1 MKFASCRAANGGFLI
16 DTFSKEYNKTTFE
29 KSEFVEKSAAAEL
42 FKSFDYIDFVCSGR
56 EMLYYARNYP
66 PVKHSYLKKIVAQD
80 IESETPFKEENMMIE
95 VKNFQKGSGDM
106 NVFAVEK
113 DVVRK
118 ALLDFDDAAREKVRS
133 IVPEETLFFKSDTP
147 LKKAI
152 FVNDD
157 YSLMVFA
164 DGQIVRNG
172 GLNELRSDMLAI
184 FGGEDPQAE
193 LDSWLSVAGDLSE
206 PGELSDIEVRMRKT
220 VISFFEKIFEFFAPF
235 AGDAGETA
243 VFIGGVLPEG
253 ADKIVRGMDPS
264 LFSDSSFIVYDFA
277 MQLEMISES
286 VDNDST
292 VNFATGD
299 FAYKGG
305 FAFLKKRAIIAVLLY
320 LTAIVLLIAGM
331 EARIKYLDERIAAGE
346 ERTKTLMK
354 EVIGKEMPSLRQ
366 ALSIMDKSIK
376 GEANIADK
384 KSVYPYSALY
394 IMEVIFPY
402 FTFEGSTIEVSE
414 ISIKEEGKIRVV
426 GTSNTLDDINKF
438 TELLENDQM
447 IDEINRGQINT
458 RGDKSSFNISFSY
471 AAPKKEDPK
480 AKKGKKKGKENNDQ
494 ER

>member
-1 MKFASCRAANGGFLI
+1 MKFASCRAVCDGFLI

-29 KSEFVEKSAAAEL
+29 KSEFVGKDDAADL
-42 FKSFDYIDFVCSGR
+42 FKNFDYIDFVCSGR

-66 PVKHSYLKKIVAQD
+66 PVKLSYLKKIVAQD
-80 IESETPFKEENMMIE
+80 IESETPFKEDDMMIE
-95 VKNFQKGSGDM
+95 IKNFQKAGGDM

-118 ALLDFDDAAREKVRS
+118 ALLEFDDAAREKVRS
-133 IVPEETLFFKSDTP
+133 IVPEEVLFFKSETP

-184 FGGEDPQAE
+184 FGGENPQAE

-206 PGELSDIEVRMRKT
+206 VNGLSDIEVRIRKT
-220 VISFFEKIFEFFAPF
+220 IISFFEKVFDFFAPF
-235 AGDAGETA
+235 AGDTGETA

-253 ADKIVRGMDPS
+253 AEKIVQEMDS
-264 LFSDSSFIVYDFA
+264 SVFSDSQFIVYGFA
-277 MQLEMISES
+277 TQLEMISES
-286 VDNDST
+286 VDNDNT

-305 FAFLKKRAIIAVLLY
+305 FAFLKKRAIIALILY
-320 LTAIVLLIAGM
+320 VAAILMLVVGM
-331 EARIKYLDERIAAGE
+331 EMRIKYLDERISSGE
-346 ERTKTLMK
+346 ERTKQLMK

-366 ALSIMDKSIK
+366 ALSIMDKAIK
-376 GEANIADK
+376 GEASMADK
-384 KSVYPYSALY
+384 KAVYPYSALY
-394 IMEVIFPY
+394 IMEIVFPY
-402 FTFEGSTIEVSE
+402 FTFENSTIEVSE

-426 GTSNTLDDINKF
+426 GTSGSLEDINKF
-438 TELLENDQM
+438 TDLLEQDPL
-447 IDEINRGQINT
+447 IDDINRGQINT
-458 RGDKSSFNISFSY
+458 RGDKSSFNISFNY
-471 AAPKKEDPK
+471 AGQKKEDPK
-480 AKKGKKKGKENNDQ
+480 AKKSKKKGKENND
-494 ER
+494 

>member
-29 KSEFVEKSAAAEL
+29 KSEFAEKEKAAEL
-42 FKSFDYIDFVCSGR
+42 FKNFDYIDFVCSGR

-66 PVKHSYLKKIVAQD
+66 PVKHSYLRKIVAQD
-80 IESETPFKEENMMIE
+80 IESETPFKEDDLMIE

-106 NVFAVEK
+106 NVFAAGK
-113 DVVRK
+113 DVIRK

-133 IVPEETLFFKSDTP
+133 IVPEEVLFFKSDIP

-184 FGGEDPQAE
+184 FGGDDPQAE

-206 PGELSDIEVRMRKT
+206 PEGLSDIEVRIRKT
-220 VISFFEKIFEFFAPF
+220 IISFFEKLFDFFAPF
-235 AGDAGETA
+235 AGDPGETA

-253 ADKIVRGMDPS
+253 ADKIVQEMDS
-264 LFSDSSFIVYDFA
+264 SVFSDSQFIVYDFA
-277 MQLEMISES
+277 SQLEMISES

-305 FAFLKKRAIIAVLLY
+305 FAFLKKRAIIALALYIAAIILL
-320 LTAIVLLIAGM
+320 VVGM
-331 EARIKYLDERIAAGE
+331 EMRIKYLDERIAAGE
-346 ERTKTLMK
+346 ERTKQLMK
-354 EVIGKEMPSLRQ
+354 DVIGKEMPSLRQ

-376 GEANIADK
+376 GEASMADK

-394 IMEVIFPY
+394 IMEVVFPY

-426 GTSNTLDDINKF
+426 GTSDSLEDINKF
-438 TELLENDQM
+438 TEFLEQDPL

-458 RGDKSSFNISFSY
+458 RGDKSSFNISFNY
-471 AAPKKEDPK
+471 AGPKKEDQK
-480 AKKGKKKGKENNDQ
+480 AKKGKKKSKENND
-494 ER
+494 

>member
-29 KSEFVEKSAAAEL
+29 KSEFADKSAASEL
-42 FKSFDYIDFVCSGR
+42 FKTCDYIDFVCSGR
-56 EMLYYARNYP
+56 EMLYYSRNYP

-80 IESETPFKEENMMIE
+80 IESETPFKEEDMMIE
-95 VKNFQKGSGDM
+95 IKNFQKGSGDM

-113 DVVRK
+113 DLVRK

-133 IVPEETLFFKSDTP
+133 IVPEEVLFFKSDAP
-147 LKKAI
+147 LRKAI

-157 YSLMVFA
+157 YSLMTFA

-172 GLNELRSDMLAI
+172 GLDELRSDMLSI
-184 FGGEDPQAE
+184 FSGEDPQAE
-193 LDSWLSVAGDLSE
+193 LDAWLSVAVDLSE
-206 PGELSDIEVRMRKT
+206 QGELSDIEVRIRKT
-220 VISFFEKIFEFFAPF
+220 IISFFERVFEFFAPF

-243 VFIGGVLPEG
+243 VFIGGELPEG
-253 ADKIVRGMDPS
+253 AEKIVREMDS
-264 LFSDSSFIVYDFA
+264 SFFSDSHFIVYDFA
-277 MQLEMISES
+277 SQLEMISES

-305 FAFLKKRAIIAVLLY
+305 FAFLKKRAIIALILY
-320 LTAIVLLIAGM
+320 LAAILLLVAGM
-331 EARIKYLDERIAAGE
+331 EMRIKYLDERISAGE

-354 EVIGKEMPSLRQ
+354 DVIGKEMPSLRQ

-376 GEANIADK
+376 GETSMADK

-394 IMEVIFPY
+394 IMETIFPY
-402 FTFEGSTIEVSE
+402 FTFENSTIEVSE

-426 GTSNTLDDINKF
+426 GTSSTLDDINKF
-438 TELLENDQM
+438 TDLLEQDPL

-471 AAPKKEDPK
+471 APVKKEDPK
-480 AKKGKKKGKENNDQ
+480 AKKGKKKGKENND
-494 ER
+494 

>member
-1 MKFASCRAANGGFLI
+1 MKFASCRAADGGFLI

-29 KSEFVEKSAAAEL
+29 KSEFAGKEKAAEL

-66 PVKHSYLKKIVAQD
+66 PVKHSYLRKIVAQD
-80 IESETPFKEENMMIE
+80 IESETPFKEDDLMIE
-95 VKNFQKGSGDM
+95 VKNFQKGSSDM
-106 NVFAVEK
+106 NVFAAGK
-113 DVVRK
+113 DVIRK

-133 IVPEETLFFKSDTP
+133 IVPEEILFFKSEIP

-172 GLNELRSDMLAI
+172 GLNELRSDMLSI

-206 PGELSDIEVRMRKT
+206 PDGLSDIEVRIRKT
-220 VISFFEKIFEFFAPF
+220 IISFFEKLFGFFSPF
-235 AGDAGETA
+235 AGDSGETA

-253 ADKIVRGMDPS
+253 AEKIVQEMDS
-264 LFSDSSFIVYDFA
+264 SVFSDSQFIVYGFA
-277 MQLEMISES
+277 AQLEMISES

-305 FAFLKKRAIIAVLLY
+305 FAFLKKRAIIAFVLY
-320 LTAIVLLIAGM
+320 LAAIIMLVVGM
-331 EARIKYLDERIAAGE
+331 EMRIKYLDERISTGE
-346 ERTKTLMK
+346 ERTKQLMK

-376 GEANIADK
+376 GEASMADK

-394 IMEVIFPY
+394 IMEIVFPY

-426 GTSNTLDDINKF
+426 GTSNTLEDINKF
-438 TELLENDQM
+438 TELLEQDPL
-447 IDEINRGQINT
+447 IDDINRGQINT
-458 RGDKSSFNISFSY
+458 RGDKSSFNISFNY
-471 AAPKKEDPK
+471 AGQKKEDPK
-480 AKKGKKKGKENNDQ
+480 AKKSKKKGKENND
-494 ER
+494 

>member
-29 KSEFVEKSAAAEL
+29 KSEFADKSAAADL
-42 FKSFDYIDFVCSGR
+42 FKNFDYIDFVCSGR

-66 PVKHSYLKKIVAQD
+66 PVKHSYLRKIVAQD
-80 IESETPFKEENMMIE
+80 IESETPFKEDGLMIE

-113 DVVRK
+113 DVIRK

-133 IVPEETLFFKSDTP
+133 IVPEEILFFKTETP

-172 GLNELRSDMLAI
+172 GLNELRNDMLSI

-193 LDSWLSVAGDLSE
+193 LDSWLSVAVDLSK
-206 PGELSDIEVRMRKT
+206 PDELSDIEVRIRKT
-220 VISFFEKIFEFFAPF
+220 IITFFEKLFDFFAPF
-235 AGDAGETA
+235 AGDPGETA
-243 VFIGGVLPEG
+243 VFIGGILPEG
-253 ADKIVRGMDPS
+253 AEKIIREMDPS
-264 LFSDSSFIVYDFA
+264 VFSDSQFVVYDFA
-277 MQLEMISES
+277 TQLQMISES

-305 FAFLKKRAIIAVLLY
+305 FAFLKKRAIIALILY
-320 LTAIVLLIAGM
+320 VAAILMLVVGM
-331 EARIKYLDERIAAGE
+331 EMRIKYLDDRISTGE
-346 ERTKTLMK
+346 ERTKQLMK

-376 GEANIADK
+376 GEASMADK

-394 IMEVIFPY
+394 IMEIIFPY
-402 FTFEGSTIEVSE
+402 FTFENSTIEVSE

-438 TELLENDQM
+438 TELLEQDPL

-458 RGDKSSFNISFSY
+458 RGDKSSFNISFNY
-471 AAPKKEDPK
+471 AGPKKEDPK
-480 AKKGKKKGKENNDQ
+480 AKKSKKKGKENN
-494 ER
+494 E

>member
-29 KSEFVEKSAAAEL
+29 KSEFADKSAAADL
-42 FKSFDYIDFVCSGR
+42 FKNFDYIDFVCSGR

-66 PVKHSYLKKIVAQD
+66 PVKHSYLRKIVAQD
-80 IESETPFKEENMMIE
+80 IESETPFKEDGLMIE

-113 DVVRK
+113 DVIRK

-133 IVPEETLFFKSDTP
+133 IVPEEILFFKTETP

-172 GLNELRSDMLAI
+172 GLNELRNDMLSI

-193 LDSWLSVAGDLSE
+193 LDSWLSVAVDLSK
-206 PGELSDIEVRMRKT
+206 PDELSDIEVRIRKT
-220 VISFFEKIFEFFAPF
+220 IIAFFEKLFDFFAPF
-235 AGDAGETA
+235 AGDPGETA
-243 VFIGGVLPEG
+243 VFIGGILPEG
-253 ADKIVRGMDPS
+253 AEKIVSEMDPS
-264 LFSDSSFIVYDFA
+264 VFSDSQFVVYDFA
-277 MQLEMISES
+277 TQLQMISES

-305 FAFLKKRAIIAVLLY
+305 FAFLKKRAIIALILY
-320 LTAIVLLIAGM
+320 VAAILMLVVGM
-331 EARIKYLDERIAAGE
+331 EMRIKYLDDRISTGE
-346 ERTKTLMK
+346 ERTKQLMK

-376 GEANIADK
+376 GEASMADK

-394 IMEVIFPY
+394 IMEIIFPY
-402 FTFEGSTIEVSE
+402 FTFENSTIEVSE

-438 TELLENDQM
+438 TELLEQDPL

-458 RGDKSSFNISFSY
+458 RGDKSSFNISFNY
-471 AAPKKEDPK
+471 AGPKKEDPK
-480 AKKGKKKGKENNDQ
+480 AKKSKKKGKENN
-494 ER
+494 E

>member
-29 KSEFVEKSAAAEL
+29 KSEFADKSAAADL
-42 FKSFDYIDFVCSGR
+42 FKNFDYIDFVCSGR

-66 PVKHSYLKKIVAQD
+66 PVKHSYLRKIVAQD
-80 IESETPFKEENMMIE
+80 IESETPFKEDGLMIE

-113 DVVRK
+113 DVIRK

-133 IVPEETLFFKSDTP
+133 IVPEEILFFKTETP

-172 GLNELRSDMLAI
+172 GLNELRNDMLSI

-193 LDSWLSVAGDLSE
+193 LDSWLSVAVDLSK
-206 PGELSDIEVRMRKT
+206 PDELSDIEVRIRKT
-220 VISFFEKIFEFFAPF
+220 IIAFFEKLFDFFAPF
-235 AGDAGETA
+235 AGDPGETA
-243 VFIGGVLPEG
+243 VFIGGILPEG
-253 ADKIVRGMDPS
+253 AEKIIREMDPS
-264 LFSDSSFIVYDFA
+264 VFSDSQFVVYDFA
-277 MQLEMISES
+277 TQLQMISES

-305 FAFLKKRAIIAVLLY
+305 FAFLKKRAIIALILY
-320 LTAIVLLIAGM
+320 VAAILMLVVGM
-331 EARIKYLDERIAAGE
+331 EMRIKYLDDRISTGE
-346 ERTKTLMK
+346 ERTKQLMK

-376 GEANIADK
+376 GEASMADK

-394 IMEVIFPY
+394 IMEIIFPY
-402 FTFEGSTIEVSE
+402 FTFENSTIEVSE

-438 TELLENDQM
+438 TELLEQDPL

-458 RGDKSSFNISFSY
+458 RGDKSSFNISFNY
-471 AAPKKEDPK
+471 AGPKKEDPK
-480 AKKGKKKGKENNDQ
+480 AKKSKKKGKENN
-494 ER
+494 E

>member
-29 KSEFVEKSAAAEL
+29 KSEFADKSAAADL
-42 FKSFDYIDFVCSGR
+42 FKNFDYIDFVCSGR

-66 PVKHSYLKKIVAQD
+66 PVKLSYLKKIVAQD
-80 IESETPFKEENMMIE
+80 IESETPFKEDGLMIE

-113 DVVRK
+113 DVIRK

-133 IVPEETLFFKSDTP
+133 IVPEEILFFRTETP

-172 GLNELRSDMLAI
+172 GLNELRNDMLSI

-193 LDSWLSVAGDLSE
+193 LDSWLSVAVDLSK
-206 PGELSDIEVRMRKT
+206 PDELSDIEVRIRKT
-220 VISFFEKIFEFFAPF
+220 IITFFEKLFDFFAPF
-235 AGDAGETA
+235 AGDPGETA
-243 VFIGGVLPEG
+243 VFIGGILPEG
-253 ADKIVRGMDPS
+253 AEKIIREMDPS
-264 LFSDSSFIVYDFA
+264 VFSDSQFVVYDFA
-277 MQLEMISES
+277 TQLQMISES

-305 FAFLKKRAIIAVLLY
+305 FAFLKKRAIIALILY
-320 LTAIVLLIAGM
+320 VAAILMLVVGM
-331 EARIKYLDERIAAGE
+331 EMRIKYLDDRISTGE
-346 ERTKTLMK
+346 ERTKQLMK

-376 GEANIADK
+376 GEASMADK

-394 IMEVIFPY
+394 IMEIIFPY
-402 FTFEGSTIEVSE
+402 FTFENSTIEVSE
-414 ISIKEEGKIRVV
+414 ISIKEEGNIRVV

-438 TELLENDQM
+438 TELLEQDPL

-458 RGDKSSFNISFSY
+458 RGDKSSFNISFNY
-471 AAPKKEDPK
+471 AGPKKEDPK
-480 AKKGKKKGKENNDQ
+480 AKKSKKKGKENN
-494 ER
+494 E

>member
-29 KSEFVEKSAAAEL
+29 KSEFADKSAAADL
-42 FKSFDYIDFVCSGR
+42 FKNFDYIDFVYSGR

-66 PVKHSYLKKIVAQD
+66 PVKHSYLRKIVAQD
-80 IESETPFKEENMMIE
+80 IESETPFKEDGLMIE

-113 DVVRK
+113 DVIRK

-133 IVPEETLFFKSDTP
+133 IVPEEILFFKTETP

-172 GLNELRSDMLAI
+172 GLNELRNDMLSI

-193 LDSWLSVAGDLSE
+193 LDSWLSVAVDLSK
-206 PGELSDIEVRMRKT
+206 PDELSDIEVRIRKT
-220 VISFFEKIFEFFAPF
+220 IIAFFEKLFDFFAPF
-235 AGDAGETA
+235 AGDPGETA
-243 VFIGGVLPEG
+243 VFIGGILPEG
-253 ADKIVRGMDPS
+253 AEKIIREMDPS
-264 LFSDSSFIVYDFA
+264 VFSDSQFVVYDFA
-277 MQLEMISES
+277 TQLQMISES

-305 FAFLKKRAIIAVLLY
+305 FAFLKKRAIIALILY
-320 LTAIVLLIAGM
+320 VAAILMLVVGM
-331 EARIKYLDERIAAGE
+331 EMRIKYLDDRISTGE
-346 ERTKTLMK
+346 ERTKQLMK

-376 GEANIADK
+376 GEASMADK

-394 IMEVIFPY
+394 IMEIIFPY
-402 FTFEGSTIEVSE
+402 FTFENSTIEVSE

-438 TELLENDQM
+438 TELLEQDPL

-458 RGDKSSFNISFSY
+458 RGDKSSFNISFNY
-471 AAPKKEDPK
+471 AGPKKEDPK
-480 AKKGKKKGKENNDQ
+480 AKKSKKKGKENN
-494 ER
+494 E

>member
-29 KSEFVEKSAAAEL
+29 KSEFADKSAAADL
-42 FKSFDYIDFVCSGR
+42 FKNFDYIDFVCSGR

-66 PVKHSYLKKIVAQD
+66 PVKHSYLRKIVAQD
-80 IESETPFKEENMMIE
+80 IESETPFKEDGLMIE

-113 DVVRK
+113 DVIRK

-133 IVPEETLFFKSDTP
+133 IVPEEILFFKTEIP

-172 GLNELRSDMLAI
+172 GLNELRNDMLSI

-193 LDSWLSVAGDLSE
+193 LDSWLSVAVDLSK
-206 PGELSDIEVRMRKT
+206 PDELSDIEVRIRKT
-220 VISFFEKIFEFFAPF
+220 IIAFFEKLFDFFAPF
-235 AGDAGETA
+235 AGDPGETA
-243 VFIGGVLPEG
+243 VFIGGILPEG
-253 ADKIVRGMDPS
+253 AEKIIREMDPS
-264 LFSDSSFIVYDFA
+264 VFSDSQFVVYDFA
-277 MQLEMISES
+277 TQLQMISES

-305 FAFLKKRAIIAVLLY
+305 FAFLKKRAIIALILY
-320 LTAIVLLIAGM
+320 VAAILMLVVGM
-331 EARIKYLDERIAAGE
+331 EMRIKYLDDRISTGE
-346 ERTKTLMK
+346 ERTKQLMK

-376 GEANIADK
+376 GEASMADK

-394 IMEVIFPY
+394 IMEIIFPY
-402 FTFEGSTIEVSE
+402 FTFENSTIEVSE

-438 TELLENDQM
+438 TELLEQDPL

-458 RGDKSSFNISFSY
+458 RGDKSSFNISFNY
-471 AAPKKEDPK
+471 AGPKKEDPK
-480 AKKGKKKGKENNDQ
+480 AKKSKKKGKENN
-494 ER
+494 E

>member
-29 KSEFVEKSAAAEL
+29 KSEFAGKDDAAEL
-42 FKSFDYIDFVCSGR
+42 FKNFDYIDFVCSGR
-56 EMLYYARNYP
+56 EILYYARSYP
-66 PVKHSYLKKIVAQD
+66 PVKHSYLRKIVAQD
-80 IESETPFKEENMMIE
+80 IESETPFKEDGMMIE
-95 VKNFQKGSGDM
+95 VKNFQKGSSDM
-106 NVFAVEK
+106 NVFAAGK
-113 DVVRK
+113 DVIRK
-118 ALLDFDDAAREKVRS
+118 ALLDFDDAAREKIRS
-133 IVPEETLFFKSDTP
+133 IVPEEILFFKSDTP

-172 GLNELRSDMLAI
+172 GLNELRNDMLSI
-184 FGGEDPQAE
+184 FSSENPQAE
-193 LDSWLSVAGDLSE
+193 LDAWLSVAVDLSE
-206 PGELSDIEVRMRKT
+206 SGELSDIEVRIRKT
-220 VISFFEKIFEFFAPF
+220 VISFFEKVFDFFAPF
-235 AGDAGETA
+235 AGDPGETA

-253 ADKIVRGMDPS
+253 AEKIVKEMDS
-264 LFSDSSFIVYDFA
+264 SVFSDSRFIVYDFA
-277 MQLEMISES
+277 TQLEMISES

-305 FAFLKKRAIIAVLLY
+305 FAFLKKRAIIAVILY
-320 LTAIVLLIAGM
+320 LAALVMLVVGM
-331 EARIKYLDERIAAGE
+331 EMRIKYLDERISVGE

-376 GEANIADK
+376 GEASMADK

-394 IMEVIFPY
+394 IMEIVFPY

-426 GTSNTLDDINKF
+426 GTSNSLDDINKF
-438 TELLENDQM
+438 TDLLEQDPL

-458 RGDKSSFNISFSY
+458 RGDKSSFNISFNY
-471 AAPKKEDPK
+471 AGPKKEDPK
-480 AKKGKKKGKENNDQ
+480 AKKGKKKGKESSD
-494 ER
+494 